1 MTGKRGLIAT
11 FAVLYFVQGTCEPTY
26 GLLAQPLRAWL
37 LRQGATPGECA
48 RTMALAGLPWL
59 LKPLYGP
66 LVDSLRRRG
75 WLVFASALAMF
86 GFAMLALRVPSAGW
100 LGVSLL
106 VPSLGIA
113 LGDVATDALMVEHG
127 QRLRITGLLQS
138 AQWTASYVGTLLVG
152 VLGGWLA
159 GDVRLAFT
167 LAAGLCLFGLL
178 GGVLGFQAGRTRPV
192 GKFELRAAWSP
203 PILHAALF
211 LFLLGFSPF
220 HGLDYAHF
228 TRDLGLSD
236 THYGRSISLSA
247 LFSIAAC
254 LLYGWLSSRVE
265 LRKLGHASVAGSLA
279 STLALLV
286 VEGAWS
292 HYAVSAFTAFTWT
305 FTLLM
310 QLDLAARLCPPRYA
324 GTVFALLMG
333 VSNGADSLASFLG
346 GSLHDQLAPAWG
358 ASGAYALL
366 VVLGALAT
374 VLAWWL
380 ALRLGTLNAAPP
392 PDPSEGGAM

>member
-1 MTGKRGLIAT
+1 VAGKRGLIAT
-11 FAVLYFVQGTCEPTY
+11 FAALYFVQGTCEPTY

-75 WLVFASALAMF
+75 WLLFASALATL
-86 GFAMLALRVPSAGW
+86 GFALLALHLPSAGW
-100 LGVSLL
+100 LAALLL

-113 LGDVATDALMVEHG
+113 VGDVATDALMVEHG

-152 VLGGWLA
+152 VVGGWLA
-159 GDVRLAFT
+159 QDVRIAFA
-167 LAAGLCLFGLL
+167 LAAGLCLLGL
-178 GGVLGFQAGRTRPV
+178 VSAALGFRAGSARPASE
-192 GKFELRAAWSP
+192 FELRAAWSP
-203 PILHAALF
+203 RILQAALF

-220 HGLDYAHF
+220 HGIDYAHV
-228 TRDLGLSD
+228 TLELGLSD
-236 THYGRSISLSA
+236 AHYGQSVSLSA

-254 LLYGWLSSRVE
+254 LLYGWLSGRSD
-265 LRKLGHASVAGSLA
+265 LRTLAHASIAGSLL
-279 STLALLV
+279 STLALLA
-286 VEGAWS
+286 VEGTWS
-292 HYAVSAFTAFTWT
+292 HFAVSAFTAFSWA

-333 VSNGADSLASFLG
+333 VSNGADALASFLG
-346 GSLHDQLAPAWG
+346 GSLHDRLTPLWG
-358 ASGAYALL
+358 ARSAYALL
-366 VVLGALAT
+366 VALGALTT

-380 ALRLGTLNAAPP
+380 ATRMTLHRAEIA
-392 PDPSEGGAM
+392 